1 MPITRIEELEYEIRR
16 DRRNMNFTAALVV
29 AVIML
34 VIWAWCQ
41 G

>member
-1 MPITRIEELEYEIRR
+1 MPTTRLEELEHEIRR
-16 DRRNMNFTAALVV
+16 DRRNMNFTVVLVV

-41 G
+41 P